1 MKKLLSLL
9 LALTMLILPCAFA
22 ENAEDAE
29 NTEATEEIEVQLV
42 EDAMAGLRYNLP
54 ADWIVLSAAAIESM
68 LAASMETEEVES
80 ALSDELI
87 AQVEGLTQSGISVSM
102 SADMLANLNIWVRPA
117 SGMTTQ
123 MLYDSR
129 DMFLESYKAQES
141 QGLTL
146 ENEGLLVTFG
156 ERDFMSISCTVLEQS
171 MDVYMFVENDMM
183 YTITFINATPEVE
196 EVMLS
201 SIEVMPVEDSADEAE
216 DTTAEAE
223 DTTVE
228 TEESAA
234 PEE

>member
-1 MKKLLSLL
+1 M
-9 LALTMLILPCAFA
+9 
-22 ENAEDAE
+22 
-29 NTEATEEIEVQLV
+29 QLV